1 RHLPHM
7 PAGAEE
13 KCVVYYLQF
22 ELLNT
27 QYANGAVG
35 NVRNMLKPLTVH
47 AIKVRSAESIRH
59 ALARILEEV
68 GSM

>member
-1 RHLPHM
+1 
-7 PAGAEE
+7 
-13 KCVVYYLQF
+13 
-22 ELLNT
+22 
-27 QYANGAVG
+27 
-35 NVRNMLKPLTVH
+35 VH

>member
-1 RHLPHM
+1 M
-7 PAGAEE
+7 
-13 KCVVYYLQF
+13 VYYLQF

-27 QYANGAVG
+27 RYADGAVG
-35 NVRNMLKPLTVH
+35 NVRNMLKPLAVH